1 MPGAYGSTSPQLTP
15 GGPAANNK
23 TYSNSS
29 AADGG
34 SKQAMTYSFASG
46 MDDRAYEQLSS
57 KLLDDSAAGAR
68 RGAKDHW
75 VNASE
80 VLAGSGG
87 SGLASKRSSS
97 GASGIGAGALGA
109 FSFGGKPAG
118 PTASVS
124 PRWVTYFTS
133 GAGKGLSKRAVQY
146 CTPGQ
151 SAD

>member
-1 MPGAYGSTSPQLTP
+1 MPGAYSSTSPQFTP
-15 GGPAANNK
+15 GGPAANIK
-23 TYSNSS
+23 PYGSS
-29 AADGG
+29 STAGGGVNTDGSG
-34 SKQAMTYSFASG
+34 KQAMTYSFASG
-46 MDDRAYEQLSS
+46 MDERAYEQLSS

-68 RGAKDHW
+68 RGAKDNW

-109 FSFGGKPAG
+109 FAFGGKPAG

-124 PRWVTYFTS
+124 PR
-133 GAGKGLSKRAVQY
+133 
-146 CTPGQ
+146 
-151 SAD
+151 